1 MSDSNNNTIFITGG
15 AGYVA
20 SMLTT
25 VLLDKDRVESIILL
39 DKEER
44 PDTIP
49 DDERITYI
57 QKNLC
62 GDWQKQ
68 VATHSPDV
76 VVHTAWQIREMY
88 WDQDLQHRWNIGG
101 SKNVFSFAF
110 NTESV
115 DHLIHFSTVASYGAF
130 SGNSRGYR
138 FTESDELRDCGY
150 SYADQKKQSEQIL
163 KQMHESQ
170 QENADQNTQVSIL
183 RPASITGPWGR
194 NVRDKFGLQSAL
206 SGQLDT
212 DESFWHWLIDTLL
225 FFTPVTKKWARQFVH
240 EDDVINIITN
250 LIFKG
255 VGQGFATYNLAPP
268 GPVVTGDDMA
278 EAVGKSAVSIS
289 PQLIRFVFFWVR
301 HLSLGKIP
309 TSAGTWKTYS
319 YPIVVDGSKVT
330 KDLNYEYNFT
340 AHAAFTDDSG
350 RFAEQTQI
358 TQND

>member
-1 MSDSNNNTIFITGG
+1 MSNSENNTVFITGG
-15 AGYVA
+15 AGYVG

-25 VLLDKDRVESIILL
+25 VLLNKDSVDGIVLVDKD
-39 DKEER
+39 KR
-44 PDTIP
+44 PETIP
-49 DDERITYI
+49 DNEKITYI

-62 GDWQKQ
+62 DNWQDQ
-68 VATHSPDV
+68 VAAHNPDV
-76 VVHTAWQIREMY
+76 VVHAAWQIREMY
-88 WDQDLQHRWNIGG
+88 WDQDRQRRWNLGG

-110 NTESV
+110 NEDSV
-115 DHLIHFSTVASYGAF
+115 DRLIHFSTVASYGAF
-130 SGNSRGYR
+130 SDNSQNQR

-150 SYADQKKQSEQIL
+150 SYADQKKQSEEIL
-163 KQMHESQ
+163 KEMYESHR
-170 QENADQNTQVSIL
+170 EHSDQNFRVSVL

-194 NVRDKFGLQSAL
+194 NIRDKFGLQSAL

-240 EDDVINIITN
+240 EDDVINIITK
-250 LIFKG
+250 LIFDDE
-255 VGQGFATYNLAPP
+255 GQEFSTYNLAPP
-268 GPVVTGDDMA
+268 GPVVTGKDMA
-278 EAVGKSAVSIS
+278 DAVGKPAVSIP

-330 KDLNYEYNFT
+330 EDLDYEYNFT
-340 AHAAFTDDSG
+340 AHPAFTDDSG
-350 RFAEQTQI
+350 RFADRAYT
-358 TQND
+358 T